1 MAIAIRGTDWLVVM
15 DNFLEHPYGSAAVR
29 VLRESCRKKRRRT
42 MNLERLRANVKSAL
56 DYARAEVLRNGR
68 KLRTSRDEILLLALE
83 QLRNVK
89 PPVMAR
95 HEFTVTSFG
104 RWIAQQK
111 QNNPALRETWLVCK
125 GRVSAQTPVPVDEE
139 PQRPNHNLNGSAHD
153 RSNGEQLKSL
163 GTDRVPALEQLLGQQ
178 AQLLQQVAENY
189 KDTSEV
195 IGMLS
200 TALEG
205 LTGVAH
211 VKIAGAVK
219 EGVTAAV
226 TPLAEKIGK
235 SNDLLH
241 ETTGWI
247 AMLLDKLNKQF
258 PEEKDESSPQ
268 PGKSPADYTET
279 FVFPKPEA
287 PKPPTP
293 VLPRPASTPPKSHTP
308 AVPKST
314 PGPTT
319 TPANENRTLGAR
331 QSASAI
337 LQTLCEE
344 IEAVYDNGENHG
356 DVKGDEDDLAR
367 GFTPAMLEWAKL
379 SKRIFK
385 GKPLKIAIV
394 GGKPSRYQQIIPR
407 VLEQLSAADY
417 VSVPTAGQDHGV
429 KYIKEQVRRCI
440 RKDHC
445 QVVVIVT
452 GWCDHGSSDTAAAV
466 CEQEG
471 VAYARACRLGQ
482 THGIVGQLLTKYG
495 GQLREMLV
503 EEKVGNGH

>member
-1 MAIAIRGTDWLVVM
+1 M

-56 DYARAEVLRNGR
+56 DYARVEVLRNGR

-163 GTDRVPALEQLLGQQ
+163 VTDRVPALEQLLGQQ
-178 AQLLQQVAENY
+178 AQLLQQVADNY
-189 KDTSEV
+189 KDTSKV

-200 TALEG
+200 TALE
-205 LTGVAH
+205 

-258 PEEKDESSPQ
+258 PEEKDDSRPQ
-268 PGKSPADYTET
+268 PE
-279 FVFPKPEA
+279 
-287 PKPPTP
+287 KPPAP
-293 VLPRPASTPPKSHTP
+293 VLPKPASTPPKSYTP
-308 AVPKST
+308 AVPKSA

-331 QSASAI
+331 QSAPAI

-344 IEAVYDNGENHG
+344 IEAGYDDDEHHG

-452 GWCDHGSSDTAAAV
+452 GWCDHGSSDTAATV

-471 VAYARACRLGQ
+471 IAYARACRLGQ
-482 THGIVGQLLTKYG
+482 THGIVGQFLTRYG
-495 GQLREMLV
+495 GLLREMLV
-503 EEKVGNGH
+503 EEKGGNGH